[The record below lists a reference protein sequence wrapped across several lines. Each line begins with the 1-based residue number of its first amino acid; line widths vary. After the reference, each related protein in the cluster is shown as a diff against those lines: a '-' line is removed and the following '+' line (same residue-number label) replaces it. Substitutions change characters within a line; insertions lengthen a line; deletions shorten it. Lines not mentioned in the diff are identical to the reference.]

1 MLSRTFHLAGQ
12 SSHNS
17 LINQVKANP
26 AFLMQRFSSIVE
38 DDDRKLKLIK
48 LELSSLQAKGGKV
61 PNPDLLKQIHWDE
74 LLDLKTKSARG
85 RYYTYMFLQQKTR
98 ENLLVSVVRMLSE

>member
-1 MLSRTFHLAGQ
+1 MR
-12 SSHNS
+12 
-17 LINQVKANP
+17 
-26 AFLMQRFSSIVE
+26 RFSSIPTLNE

-74 LLDLKTKSARG
+74 LLDLKTKSARR
-85 RYYTYMFLQQKTR
+85 RYYKYMFLQQKKR